1 VTVHPQTATNAS
13 LLPDGVVCGILGAP
27 PGAYSYFFS
36 PGGCNRGPECWFSHA
51 KPTATQLRRA
61 QRRKAG
67 TLKHASRRKRNG
79 RQLAKKKPFP
89 ANEIQRFLKPPRP

>member
-36 PGGCNRGPECWFSHA
+36 PGGCNRGPEC
-51 KPTATQLRRA
+51 
-61 QRRKAG
+61 
-67 TLKHASRRKRNG
+67 
-79 RQLAKKKPFP
+79 
-89 ANEIQRFLKPPRP
+89 